1 MKNKLSPYP
10 WNIIFPVKEFLK
22 PSNQIV
28 FAWVITLPL
37 LTLWNSWI
45 ALTRK
50 NSIWKSYMLEISII
64 QGLIK
69 LGDQG

>member
-1 MKNKLSPYP
+1 MKYYISSQRVPQT
-10 WNIIFPVKEFLK
+10 
-22 PSNQIV
+22 SNQIV
-28 FAWVITLPL
+28 FACVITLPL